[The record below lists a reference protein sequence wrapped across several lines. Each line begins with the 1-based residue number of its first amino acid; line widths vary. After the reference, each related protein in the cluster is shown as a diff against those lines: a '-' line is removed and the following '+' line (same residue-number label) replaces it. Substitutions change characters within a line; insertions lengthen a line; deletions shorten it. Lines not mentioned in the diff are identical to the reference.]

1 MKNTN
6 HARVERLWGW
16 ARILSFLVILGAG
29 FILVKSLDLP
39 SLVARLQVWVS
50 GLGVAGYVIYGAI
63 YVAAALAFIPGAALT
78 LAAAPVF
85 GFWKG
90 ILVVSLSSTTAAAL
104 AFLIARHWA
113 RDRIATFARRYPRF
127 RAIDAAIGEGG
138 WKVVAMLRLSPAVP
152 FSAGNYL
159 FGLTPVR
166 FWPATLASWI
176 FMLPGTFLYV
186 YLGHLG
192 ASTVTKDSTAATGAS
207 QWKTALLVLG
217 LVATVAVIRYVGKLA
232 KAALEKQG
240 ALGDDD
246 ATSVTAPRRRTATV
260 VLMATALVFSVG
272 AAWAATHREKLKYL
286 FGPPAVVVEES
297 YSTSAAAATFD
308 HGVFDALLGK
318 HVKPGGWVDYKGLG
332 TEAKRLHAYVASLA
346 QAPFEKLGRDEKLA
360 FLINAYNAF
369 TLKLILEHPRI
380 KSIRDIP
387 DAERW
392 NAKRWRILGKTLS
405 LNQIEHEE
413 IRPHFAEPR
422 VHFALVCAA
431 VGCPPLRSEAYVGQR
446 LEKQLQAQSLYV
458 HTHPRWYRLQGS
470 TLFLTKL
477 YDWYESDFEQTAGS
491 VLEFVARQ
499 SPAVRKLLD
508 DESKPSVRWL
518 PYDWKL
524 NSVENRP

>member
-1 MKNTN
+1 MTSMNN
-6 HARVERLWGW
+6 PRADRLWSG
-16 ARILSFLVILGAG
+16 ARILSFLVILAASI
-29 FILVKSLDLP
+29 ILAKSLDLS
-39 SLVARLQVWVS
+39 SLVAKLQTWVS
-50 GLGVAGYVIYGAI
+50 GLGGAGYLIFGVI

-78 LAAAPVF
+78 LAAAPIF

-90 ILVVSLSSTTAAAL
+90 ILVVSLASTTAAAL
-104 AFLIARHWA
+104 AFLIARHLA
-113 RDRIATFARRYPRF
+113 RDRIAALARRYPRF

-192 ASTVTKDSTAATGAS
+192 ASTVTNDAGAEAGAS
-207 QWKTALLVLG
+207 RWKTILLVLG
-217 LVATVAVIRYVGKLA
+217 LGATVGVIRYVGKLA

-240 ALGDDD
+240 AIVDD
-246 ATSVTAPRRRTATV
+246 APAAAPSGSGRAATIL
-260 VLMATALVFSVG
+260 LMAAALVFSVG
-272 AAWAATHREKLKYL
+272 AAWATTHREKLKYL
-286 FGPPAVVVEES
+286 FGPPSVVLEETYAS
-297 YSTSAAAATFD
+297 SPDAATFD
-308 HGVFDALLGK
+308 HGVLDALLHK
-318 HVKPGGWVDYKGLG
+318 YVKPGGWVDYKGLG
-332 TEAKRLHAYVASLA
+332 RESKRLHAYLASLA

-360 FLINAYNAF
+360 FLINAYNAS
-369 TLKLILEHPRI
+369 TLKLILEHPGI

-387 DAERW
+387 DADRW
-392 NAKRWRILGKTLS
+392 NAKRWHLLGKTLS

-431 VGCPPLRSEAYVGQR
+431 VGCPPLRAEAYVGKQ
-446 LEKQLQAQSLYV
+446 LEKQLQDQSRYV
-458 HTHPRWYRLQGS
+458 HTHPRWYRLKGRVLS
-470 TLFLTKL
+470 LTKL
-477 YDWYESDFEQTAGS
+477 YDWYESDFKQAAGS
-491 VLEFVARQ
+491 VLAFVARQ
-499 SPAVRKLLD
+499 SPAVKDLLAKKAKLAI
-508 DESKPSVRWL
+508 KWL